1 MPTAC
6 DSPDPSGPE
15 DRVPKSEQA
24 KVALEK
30 LRTLAGMI
38 HKDNIS

>member
-1 MPTAC
+1 
-6 DSPDPSGPE
+6 
-15 DRVPKSEQA
+15 VPKSEQA

-38 HKDNIS
+38 DKDTIS